1 VTDEQDNQKPKPNQ
15 ASALVKLAQRRYKLL
30 ISSDDGRAY
39 AVSRDG
45 ANVALRTNGG
55 FKSKLAKHFAQ
66 EHGTVPSQSA
76 LSDALTVLEGFA
88 GDQDP
93 EPLQLRVGR
102 HREHVVLDLGTA
114 DGRCVVVSPDGWR
127 RESRSPIVFRRTKAM
142 QPLPD
147 PIRDGRGLNP
157 LRELLNVDEEG
168 LQLMIGWM
176 IAALLP
182 EIPHP
187 ILALKG
193 EQGTAKSMTARL
205 MLGLIDPSGAPL
217 RSAPRDVKSW
227 VTSASA
233 SWTICLDNVSTI
245 QPWLSDTLCRAVTG
259 EGFVDR
265 ALFTDDD
272 VVVLS
277 FRRAI
282 VMTTIDAGAM
292 AGDLGER
299 LLVVEPPLI
308 PQSKRRSEQ
317 EVQARYEEARPTIL
331 AALLDLLSKVLAVLP
346 DVHLASM
353 PRMADFARVLAAV
366 DEVMGWSTLDAYMS
380 HADSVS
386 ADVLASDPFGQ
397 AVLDFVTERG
407 TWTGTVTELLTAL
420 ETPEPRPKRW
430 PNGVSQGGGHVRRLA
445 PALRDRGI
453 DVTED
458 RVGKNRTRLLR
469 LRATTPEK

>member
-1 VTDEQDNQKPKPNQ
+1 MTDEQDNQKPKPNQ
-15 ASALVKLAQRRYKLL
+15 ASVLVKLARRRYKLL

-45 ANVALRTNGG
+45 ANVALQTNGG

-66 EHGTVPSQSA
+66 EHGSVPSQSA

-102 HREHVVLDLGTA
+102 HRDQVVLDLGTA
-114 DGRCVVVSPDGWR
+114 DGRCVVAGPDSWQR
-127 RESRSPIVFRRTKAM
+127 KPRSPIVFRRTKAM

-147 PIRDGRGLNP
+147 PIRDGRGLEP
-157 LRELLNVDEEG
+157 LRNLLNVDEEG
-168 LQLMIGWM
+168 FQLLVGWM

-282 VMTTIDAGAM
+282 VMTMIDAGAM

-308 PQSKRRSEQ
+308 PRSRRRSEQ

-331 AALLDLLSKVLAVLP
+331 AALLDLLSQVLTVLP
-346 DVHLASM
+346 DVHLTSM

-366 DEVMGWSTLDAYMS
+366 DEVMNWNTLDAYMS

-397 AVLDFVTERG
+397 AVLDFVNESG
-407 TWTGTVTELLTAL
+407 SWEGTVTELLMAIA
-420 ETPEPRPKRW
+420 TPEPRPRGW
-430 PNGVSQGGGHVRRLA
+430 PNGVSQGGGHIRRLA
-445 PALRDRGI
+445 PALRDRGVEV
-453 DVTED
+453 DEE

-469 LRATTPEK
+469 LRATAEG